1 MQNAPFPAPE
11 SMSHFYI
18 VIAVALLICGLC
30 VALAVV
36 YIRLY
41 KKLKAESQARQVALA
56 ELEENERN
64 FRFITENS
72 ADVIWTMDIATGK
85 FTYVSPS
92 VYNLRGYTVE
102 EVMRSRLRGDDAG
115 VSRKSIRRV
124 SACGR
129 ALECRNAGG
138 YPESH
143 GN

>member
-56 ELEENERN
+56 ELEEALLQDYALTGQKGQVPFLTSVLKNSHNPYLPGKSGNHRQL
-64 FRFITENS
+64 RFV
-72 ADVIWTMDIATGK
+72 DK
-85 FTYVSPS
+85 
-92 VYNLRGYTVE
+92 
-102 EVMRSRLRGDDAG
+102 G
-115 VSRKSIRRV
+115 V
-124 SACGR
+124 
-129 ALECRNAGG
+129 
-138 YPESH
+138 
-143 GN
+143 

>member
-1 MQNAPFPAPE
+1 MQNASFTAPE

-30 VALAVV
+30 VALAIV

-102 EVMRSRLRGDDAG
+102 EVMAQPIEEVMTPSQQ
-115 VSRKSIRRV
+115 KEH
-124 SACGR
+124 SAR
-129 ALECRNAGG
+129 
-138 YPESH
+138 
-143 GN
+143 